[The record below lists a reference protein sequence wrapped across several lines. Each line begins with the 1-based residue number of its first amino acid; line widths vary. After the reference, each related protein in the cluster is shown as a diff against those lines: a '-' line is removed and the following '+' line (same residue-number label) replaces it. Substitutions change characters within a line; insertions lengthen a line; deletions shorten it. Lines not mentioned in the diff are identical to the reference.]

1 MKQEVLRNQTARK
14 LPRGESMEE
23 VLNFDSVQQEGKGLG
38 PDVDS
43 VIAWQRFCDHAR
55 KDHHVQNTK

>member
-1 MKQEVLRNQTARK
+1 
-14 LPRGESMEE
+14 MEE

-55 KDHHVQNTK
+55 KDHHIQNAK